1 MNNAYQL
8 KVDESLLNQNQKWL
22 NWLPALAWLPF
33 PLVINSI
40 IIPPIISIGYW
51 ARWIGLIGLTI
62 FGFWK
67 LFLPGRWK
75 RNKFDIFTLIIIFI
89 IAISTFF
96 ADIDGALYA
105 TNFYQTGVFKAVSI
119 LLTYLSLSWGVQSI
133 VDSIDSAKIVINNL
147 LLLATFIFVVGLI
160 GNLSQIIPPSLGA
173 PSGIFFNPNTNSALG
188 IVIFPLSTWFAFVHK
203 KLGIIRFLPAFV
215 IVFAT
220 ILSGARTSLFAVSIL
235 IIYQLICRSR
245 YRGWGMMGVY
255 GIFAIGLSLLLI
267 LSIDFWESPLFTS
280 LYEGLILTRGGGI
293 TSFRTNLLWPLF
305 IQEIFSSPFSALI
318 GHGWGSEEAF
328 LKFQGMQNSFFER
341 WSLGTAHN
349 AYIGLTYQIG
359 FIGSLLTFIPL
370 WSIVVTYIQ
379 KSSIIANKE
388 VFEFKLALVSA
399 LLAELCLCFFE
410 TGFYNIGSVHAF
422 PAWLF
427 AYMIVMIN
435 NLEKQKQLYLI

>member
-1 MNNAYQL
+1 MNNAYQF
-8 KVDESLLNQNQKWL
+8 KSLLNQDQKWL

-33 PLVINSI
+33 PLAINSI

-51 ARWIGLIGLTI
+51 ARWIGLIVLTI

-67 LFLPGRWK
+67 LFLSGKWK
-75 RNKFDIFTLIIIFI
+75 HNKFDTFTLITLFI
-89 IAISTFF
+89 IAVSTFF

-105 TNFYQTGVFKAVSI
+105 TNLYQTGALKAVSI
-119 LLTYLSLSWGVQSI
+119 FLTYLSLSWGIQSI
-133 VDSIDSAKIVINNL
+133 VNSIDNAKIVINNL
-147 LLLATFIFVVGLI
+147 FLLATFIFLVGLI

-173 PSGIFFNPNTNSALG
+173 PSGIFFNPNTTSALG
-188 IVIFPLSTWFAFVHK
+188 IVILPLSTWFAFVHK
-203 KLGIIRFLPAFV
+203 KLGIIRFLPPFV
-215 IVFAT
+215 IVAAT
-220 ILSGARTSLFAVSIL
+220 VISGARTPLFAVSIL
-235 IIYQLICRSR
+235 MIYQLICRSR

-280 LYEGLILTRGGGI
+280 LYEGSILTSGGGI

-305 IQEIFSSPFSALI
+305 IKEIFSSPFSALI

-328 LKFQGMQNSFFER
+328 LKFQGIQNNFFER
-341 WSLGTAHN
+341 WSLGTAHS

-370 WSIVVTYIQ
+370 WSIVVTHIQ
-379 KSSIIANKE
+379 KSSILVNKE
-388 VFEFKLALVSA
+388 VFELKLALVSA

-410 TGFYNIGSVHAF
+410 TGFYNIGSAHAF

-427 AYMIVMIN
+427 AYMIVIIN
-435 NLEKQKQLYLI
+435 DLEEQKRLY